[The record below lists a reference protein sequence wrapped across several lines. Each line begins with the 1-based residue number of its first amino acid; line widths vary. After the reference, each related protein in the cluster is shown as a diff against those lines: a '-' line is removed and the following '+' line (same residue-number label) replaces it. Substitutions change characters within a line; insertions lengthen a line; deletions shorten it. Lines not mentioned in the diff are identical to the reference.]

1 MFGDKIDSRDE
12 LAMELCEAL
21 DMCAENSYPVID
33 LTGQT
38 VSIVFD
44 SAYVDPEVNEGLHGH
59 EVVDI
64 DPIDSHEG
72 FRIMENFALSRPD
85 GQARRLAY
93 ALSMKHPFKRFRM
106 ALADIGVTDEWY
118 AYKAEEYLGIAKE
131 RLEWNSV
138 DFVDGRIVCGDR
150 KKVCTYRCKCVDDL

>member
-1 MFGDKIDSRDE
+1 MFGDKIDSRDK

-44 SAYVDPEVNEGLHGH
+44 SAYVGPEVNEGLHGH
-59 EVVDI
+59 EVVYI

-150 KKVCTYRCKCVDDL
+150 KKVCTYLCECVDD